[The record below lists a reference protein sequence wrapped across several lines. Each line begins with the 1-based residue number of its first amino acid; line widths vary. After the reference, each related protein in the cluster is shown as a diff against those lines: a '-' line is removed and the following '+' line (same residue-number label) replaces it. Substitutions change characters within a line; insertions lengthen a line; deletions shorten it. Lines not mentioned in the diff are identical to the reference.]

1 MRSGNKAVRRIAAL
15 AAILVLAGCG
25 SEPVNS
31 PYPRDDA
38 ERNVLH
44 TAFTQRSPKYL
55 DPASSYSTD
64 ETPFTYSIYEPL
76 YGYHYL
82 LRPYQLVPKTA
93 ETIAQPRYYDAEGRE
108 LPPDAP
114 GEQVAVSVYD
124 IPIKRGILF
133 QPHPAFAKGTDGQPL
148 YWPLKPADLEGR
160 YSITDFPE
168 TGTRELVADDYV
180 YAFRR
185 LASPRVVSPIF
196 GVMAEHVVGMREYGE
211 ALKQMDVHGAHAE
224 GQKPWLDLREHGF
237 DGVEAL
243 DSHTLRIR
251 VIGKY

>member
-82 LRPYQLVPKTA
+82 
-93 ETIAQPRYYDAEGRE
+93 
-108 LPPDAP
+108 
-114 GEQVAVSVYD
+114 
-124 IPIKRGILF
+124 
-133 QPHPAFAKGTDGQPL
+133 
-148 YWPLKPADLEGR
+148 
-160 YSITDFPE
+160 
-168 TGTRELVADDYV
+168 
-180 YAFRR
+180 
-185 LASPRVVSPIF
+185 
-196 GVMAEHVVGMREYGE
+196 
-211 ALKQMDVHGAHAE
+211 
-224 GQKPWLDLREHGF
+224 
-237 DGVEAL
+237 
-243 DSHTLRIR
+243 
-251 VIGKY
+251 